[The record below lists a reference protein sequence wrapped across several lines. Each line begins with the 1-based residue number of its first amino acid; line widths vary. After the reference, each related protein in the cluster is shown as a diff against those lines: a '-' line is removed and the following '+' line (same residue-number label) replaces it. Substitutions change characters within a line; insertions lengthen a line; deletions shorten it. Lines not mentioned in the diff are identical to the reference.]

1 MEKRQSTTM
10 LIVSLF
16 ISGTIFVQMAL
27 YAIAFFAGWDMKFNL
42 VDVCHSALKAIG
54 MSSLEYALD
63 ALVIYTLLFSLWKLG
78 SQLIH
83 TMNMKRKFQQYR
95 ENKLTIELNEQYST
109 KKGSILVISYPV
121 PLAITMGFISPK
133 IMVSTGLINLLN
145 DEELDAVIY
154 HEMYHQKNYD
164 PLKLFLLSL
173 CASSMSY
180 IPILKWFNQKYRIIQ
195 EVLADNLAIEKQATS
210 MHIGS
215 ALLKMLKAGKLD
227 SMPFVYASFADTSVN
242 YRIEYML
249 NPLNDSQIKIPVN
262 IAFKS
267 FMIFSL
273 ICIFFIYALA

>member
-1 MEKRQSTTM
+1 MEKRQSTSM

-16 ISGTIFVQMAL
+16 ISGTIFIQMAL

-63 ALVIYTLLFSLWKLG
+63 ALVVYTLLFSLWKLG
-78 SQLIH
+78 SQLFH

-95 ENKLTIELNEQYST
+95 ESKLTMDLNAQYRF
-109 KKGSILVISYPV
+109 KKESIMVISYPV

-133 IMVSTGLINLLN
+133 IIISTGLMNLLN
-145 DEELDAVIY
+145 DDELDAVIY
-154 HEMYHQKNYD
+154 HEMYHKKNND
-164 PLKLFLLSL
+164 PLKIFLLSL

-227 SMPFVYASFADTSVN
+227 SMPFIYASFADTSVN

-249 NPLNDSQIKIPVN
+249 NPLKDSQIKIPVE
-262 IAFKS
+262 IACRS

>member
-10 LIVSLF
+10 LIVSLI

-27 YAIAFFAGWDMKFNL
+27 YAVAFFAGWNMKFNL
-42 VDVCHSALKAIG
+42 VDVCQSALKAIG

-63 ALVIYTLLFSLWKLG
+63 ALVAYTLLFSLWKLG
-78 SQLIH
+78 FQLFH
-83 TMNMKRKFQQYR
+83 TVNMKRKFQQYR
-95 ENKLTIELNEQYST
+95 DHKLTMELNAQFSC
-109 KKGSILVISYPV
+109 KKESIMVISYPV
-121 PLAITMGFISPK
+121 PLAITMGFVSPK
-133 IMVSTGLINLLN
+133 IIVSTGLMNLLN
-145 DEELDAVIY
+145 DDELDAVIY
-154 HEMYHQKNYD
+154 HEMYHKKNYD
-164 PLKLFLLSL
+164 PLKIFLLAL

-195 EVLADNLAIEKQATS
+195 EVLADNLAIKKQATS

-227 SMPFVYASFADTSVN
+227 SMSFVYASFADTSVN

-249 NPLNDSQIKIPVN
+249 NPLKDSQIKIPVE
-262 IAFKS
+262 IACKS